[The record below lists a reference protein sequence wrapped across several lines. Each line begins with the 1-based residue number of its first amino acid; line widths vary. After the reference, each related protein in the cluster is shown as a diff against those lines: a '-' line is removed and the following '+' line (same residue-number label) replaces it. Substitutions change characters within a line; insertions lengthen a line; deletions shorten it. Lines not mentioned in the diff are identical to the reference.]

1 MVLRE
6 CPFCHRPFEA
16 ELLSKEQID
25 ASEAASV
32 GDFPIET
39 NWAGGITEGGLLIS
53 RGSMVLPLSA
63 EEREAVAVSPAAFIT
78 YKSLYKCKHCGK
90 EWTKI
95 SVEAKKIPR
104 AYVEDEGEKTDYD
117 AHVEEE
123 EAREEQY
130 ARE

>member
-1 MVLRE
+1 MG
-6 CPFCHRPFEA
+6 
-16 ELLSKEQID
+16 
-25 ASEAASV
+25 SV
-32 GDFPIET
+32 GDFPVET
-39 NWAGGITEGGLLIS
+39 NFAGGITEGGLGVG
-53 RGSMVLPLSA
+53 RGSLVLGLS
-63 EEREAVAVSPAAFIT
+63 EDERHTVAISPEAFIT
-78 YKSLYKCKHCGK
+78 YKSLYKCKHCGR